1 MILFNE
7 LADYTKNLLPQDGMV
22 NYHGRVFDAQNAKRF
37 FDLMMENIAW
47 RNDELVIF
55 GKPITTKR
63 KVAWY
68 GDKAY
73 QYTYSNSTKEALPWT
88 EELSEIK
95 QKVEHASGETYNSCL
110 LNLYH
115 HGDEGMA
122 WHSDDEE
129 ELKPNGAIASVSFG
143 TERKFVFKH
152 KKTGEKVELWLETGS
167 LLVMKGIT
175 QSCWLH
181 QLPPTKKVST
191 ARINLTF
198 RTIVG

>member
-1 MILFNE
+1 MMLFT
-7 LADYTKNLLPQDGMV
+7 DQPDQSKNLLPKDGV
-22 NYHGRVFDAQNAKRF
+22 VHYHGRVFDAHDSLHYWAQ
-37 FDLMMENIAW
+37 LSEHIAW
-47 RNDELVIF
+47 RNDQVVIF

-73 QYTYSNSTKEALPWT
+73 QYTYSNTTKEALPWT
-88 EELSEIK
+88 EELLEIK

-115 HGDEGMA
+115 QGDEGMA
-122 WHSDDEE
+122 WHCDDEE
-129 ELKPNGAIASVSFG
+129 DLKPNGAIASVSLG
-143 TERKFVFKH
+143 AERKFVFKH

-198 RTIVG
+198 RTIAG